1 MPNANPSPAA
11 QQPAKWYSI
20 RSQARAVAG
29 GASASAAEILI
40 YGDIGESWYG
50 DTITAAEFVREVS
63 ALDVSELTVRIN
75 SYGGSVTD
83 GIAIHNALKRHKAVV
98 TTVID
103 GIAASI
109 SSLIA
114 MAGDVVQMA
123 ENAALMIHA
132 PWLGYVEGNSV
143 ILRDLADMLDTW
155 AEAMATSYA
164 AKSGGDK
171 AEILAMLLDGKDH
184 WYTAEQ
190 ALAANFVDATI
201 SALPIAASANL
212 HSLIKAR
219 FASYPQPSTPAASVA
234 PTPSTTPK
242 DSNMPPDITPAAAAN
257 PVVPPAQAQALTH
270 EQIIASAL
278 AADGVRRTGIAAA
291 FAKFTAVA
299 GVPDILAAC
308 VNDTGCSVE
317 QAGVK
322 LLAHFGSGAA
332 PIAGTHIVTLEDSRD
347 KFRAGMQASVLARG
361 GLAKDDTANGYR
373 GHNLMD
379 IARECL
385 VQAGVNMSGM
395 DKMRLVQAAFT
406 HTGSDFPL
414 LLANVAEKAMMKG
427 YEEADETFQLWT
439 ATGTLGDF
447 KPGKRVDLNTFPA
460 LDKIQDGGEYRYAD
474 VGERGET
481 VQLATYGKMF
491 SITRQ
496 TIIND
501 DLNAFTKLPRIMGRA
516 AIRTIG
522 DLVYAILTGNPVM
535 SDNVALFHAN
545 HNNLLGALG
554 ITTASIDAMRVAM
567 ARQTDGTARALNI
580 RMAQILVPMSLE
592 GVAKVVKESEFEVG
606 AGAKNNT
613 IPNSVRGTFE
623 VISDARLDVAS
634 PLTWYGTANQ
644 GMHDTVEVSYL
655 DGQQAPTLEQ
665 QDGWKVDG
673 VEFKVRMDAG
683 VKALDFRTMAKNPG
697 A

>member
-1 MPNANPSPAA
+1 MPPENQPPA
-11 QQPAKWYSI
+11 PKPVAKWYSI
-20 RSQARAVAG
+20 RSQARASAG
-29 GASASAAEILI
+29 GVCASAAEILI

-63 ALDVSELTVRIN
+63 ALDVADLTVRIN

-83 GIAIHNALKRHKAVV
+83 GIAIHNALKRHPATV

-103 GIAASI
+103 GIAASV

-132 PWLGYVEGNSV
+132 PWLGYAEGNSV
-143 ILRDLADMLDTW
+143 MLRDLADMLDTW
-155 AEAMATSYA
+155 AEAMAASYA
-164 AKSGGDK
+164 SKSGGDK

-219 FASYPQPSTPAASVA
+219 FASYPQPNTPAASVA
-234 PTPSTTPK
+234 PEPSNQSK
-242 DSNMPPDITPAAAAN
+242 DSNMPPETTPAAAGN
-257 PVVPPAQAQALTH
+257 PVVPPAQVITPD
-270 EQIIASAL
+270 QIVASAL
-278 AADGVRRTGIAAA
+278 AADGARRSGITAA
-291 FAKFTAVA
+291 FAKFSGVA
-299 GVPDILAAC
+299 GVQAIESACAA
-308 VNDTGCSVE
+308 DHGCTVE
-317 QAGVK
+317 QAGIK
-322 LLAHFGSGAA
+322 LLAHLGAGA
-332 PIAGTHIVTLEDSRD
+332 TPLAGTSIVTLEDSRD
-347 KFRAGMQASVLARG
+347 KFRAGMQASVLARAN
-361 GLAKDDTANGYR
+361 LAKDDTANNYR
-373 GHNLMD
+373 GHTMMD
-379 IARECL
+379 LARECL
-385 VQAGVNMSGM
+385 VQAGISMRSM
-395 DKMRLVQAAFT
+395 DKMGLVSAAFT

-439 ATGTLGDF
+439 APGTLGDF
-447 KPGKRVDLNTFPA
+447 KPGKRVDMNTFPA

-522 DLVYAILTGNPVM
+522 DLVYAILTGNPPM
-535 SDNVALFHAN
+535 SDGKALFHAD
-545 HNNLLGALG
+545 HNNLLAALG
-554 ITTASIDAMRVAM
+554 ITTASIDVARVAM
-567 ARQTDGTARALNI
+567 ARQTDSTARALNI
-580 RMAQILVPMSLE
+580 RLAQILVPMSLE
-592 GVAKVVKESEFEVG
+592 GTAKVVKESEFEVG
-606 AGAKNNT
+606 AGVKNNT
-613 IPNSVRGTFE
+613 VPNSVRGTFE
-623 VISDARLDVAS
+623 VISDARLDTAS
-634 PLTWYGTANQ
+634 ATAWYGAANSA
-644 GMHDTVEVSYL
+644 MHDTVEVSYL
-655 DGQQAPTLEQ
+655 DGNQSPTLEQ

-683 VKALDFRTMAKNPG
+683 VKPLDFRTMTKNPG